1 MLSGHFGVHY
11 CGEEAWE
18 REFGMFPVST
28 FAKSSLILAVLSGVA
43 SSASAELFVASSQ
56 SVFNEL
62 VEGFDGSVI
71 GQTFGGYSGYYDS
84 GLSGGSGDAA
94 WTAEAAG
101 GLYADFE
108 IMSTN
113 VSSVALTFNFSSAN
127 VFAVGG
133 NFFNTNWDFSTGPGL
148 VKVVVGGVSF
158 VLPSSPSSFAGF
170 VSSSGSISSI
180 SIVRYGAAA
189 AGTYASTSS
198 LSIGVIPA
206 PGAVALLGIAGLSVR
221 RRRA

>member
-1 MLSGHFGVHY
+1 M
-11 CGEEAWE
+11 
-18 REFGMFPVST
+18 ST
-28 FAKSSLILAVLSGVA
+28 ILKSFTVGAVLSGIA

-62 VEGFDGSVI
+62 VENFSGSVV
-71 GQTFGGYSGYYDS
+71 GQTFSDYSGYYAT

-94 WTAEAAG
+94 WTAEADG
-101 GLYADFE
+101 GLFADDGV
-108 IMSTN
+108 MSTDN
-113 VSSVALTFNFSSAN
+113 PAVSLTFNFSSAN

-133 NFFNTNWDFSTGPGL
+133 NFFNTNRDFSTGPGL
-148 VKVVVGGVSF
+148 VKVVAEGVSF
-158 VLPSSPSSFAGF
+158 ILSSSPSSFAGF

-180 SIVRYGAAA
+180 SIVRYGASAA
-189 AGTYASTSS
+189 ETFASTNS

-206 PGAVALLGIAGLSVR
+206 PGAIAVLGVAGLSVR

>member
-1 MLSGHFGVHY
+1 MTTL
-11 CGEEAWE
+11 
-18 REFGMFPVST
+18 
-28 FAKSSLILAVLSGVA
+28 AKSSVVLLAVSGVA
-43 SSASAELFVASSQ
+43 TGASAELFVASSQ

-62 VEGFDGSVI
+62 VENFSGSVV
-71 GQTFGGYSGYYDS
+71 GQTFSDYSGYYAT

-94 WTAEAAG
+94 WTAEADG
-101 GLYADFE
+101 GLFADDGV
-108 IMSTN
+108 MSTDN
-113 VSSVALTFNFSSAN
+113 PAVSLTFNFSSAR

-133 NFFNTNWDFSTGPGL
+133 NFFNTNLDFSTGPGL

-180 SIVRYGAAA
+180 SIVRYGTAA

>member
-1 MLSGHFGVHY
+1 MYIVLNSFTAVAALLGV
-11 CGEEAWE
+11 
-18 REFGMFPVST
+18 
-28 FAKSSLILAVLSGVA
+28 SSI
-43 SSASAELFVASSQ
+43 ASAELFVASSQ

-62 VEGFDGSVI
+62 VEGYDGSVI
-71 GQTFGGYSGYYDS
+71 GQTFGGYSGFYDS

-94 WTAEAAG
+94 WTAEADG
-101 GLYADFE
+101 GLYAEFGVLSTE
-108 IMSTN
+108 IPAAS
-113 VSSVALTFNFSSAN
+113 LTFNFSSAR

-133 NFFNTNWDFSTGPGL
+133 NFFNTNPDFSTEPGL
-148 VKVVVGGVSF
+148 VKVVAGGVSF
-158 VLPSSPSSFAGF
+158 ILSSSPSSFAGF

-189 AGTYASTSS
+189 AETFASTNS

-206 PGAVALLGIAGLSVR
+206 PGAIAVLGIAGLSVR